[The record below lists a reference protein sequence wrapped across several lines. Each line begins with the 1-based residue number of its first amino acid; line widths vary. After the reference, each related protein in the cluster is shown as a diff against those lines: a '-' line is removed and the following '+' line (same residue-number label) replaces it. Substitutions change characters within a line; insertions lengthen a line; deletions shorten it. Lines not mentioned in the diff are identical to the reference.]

1 MNLVSVAARNVLRN
15 KFRTLLTVIGAAVA
29 VLAFVLLRTV
39 LTAWNVAADYA
50 AKDRIATR
58 HKISF
63 ILPLPKRYMATV
75 REVPGVTAGT
85 FMNWFG
91 GKDPRDANNF
101 FGSMAVESETFFKV
115 YDEMVVAPA
124 DMERWMADR
133 KGAIVGDVLASR
145 LGEKGVKVGDTVTLE
160 GSIYPGPWQFN
171 ISGIYTAT
179 RKSMDRSQFI
189 FHYDYLNES
198 IPEKQRDQIGW
209 MTARIDDPS
218 RSAEISAA
226 IDKIFDEKDVQT
238 ATMSERAMNLSF
250 MAMMSAV
257 LTALNVVSIIILLI
271 MMMILGNTIAM
282 GVRERTREY
291 GVLRALGFEP
301 KHVRIFIIGEAATV
315 GLLAGLVGLAIAYP
329 IVDLGMGRWL
339 EENMG
344 GMFPYFR
351 IDPATM
357 VIAVL
362 LSMGLSLAAS
372 LIPAHRASKL
382 SVTDALRRVA

>member
-15 KFRTLLTVIGAAVA
+15 KFRTVLTVIGAAVA

-39 LTAWNVAADYA
+39 LTAWNVAADHA

-58 HKISF
+58 HKVSF
-63 ILPLPKRYMATV
+63 ILPLPKRYMDTV
-75 REVPGVTAGT
+75 REVPGVTDGT

-101 FGSMAVESETFFKV
+101 FGSMAVESATFFKV

-124 DMERWMADR
+124 DMERWLGDR
-133 KGAIVGDVLASR
+133 KGAILGDVLANR
-145 LGEKGVKVGDTVTLE
+145 LKVKVGDTVTLE
-160 GSIYPGPWQFN
+160 GSIYPGPWQFTV
-171 ISGIYTAT
+171 SGVYTAT
-179 RKSMDRSQFI
+179 RRSIDRSQFI

-198 IPEKQRDQIGW
+198 IPERDRDQIGW
-209 MTARIDDPS
+209 MAARIDDPS

-257 LTALNVVSIIILLI
+257 LTALEVVSIIILLI

-301 KHVRIFIIGEAATV
+301 KHVRIFIVGEAATV
-315 GLLAGLVGLAIAYP
+315 GLLAGLVGLAVSYP
-329 IVDLGMGRWL
+329 IVELGMGRWL

-351 IDPATM
+351 IDPVTM
-357 VIAVL
+357 VTAVL
-362 LSMGLSLAAS
+362 LAMGLSLAAS

>member
-63 ILPLPKRYMATV
+63 ILPLPKRYMTTL
-75 REVPGVTAGT
+75 REVPGVTEGT

-91 GKDPRDANNF
+91 GKDPRDATNF
-101 FGSMAVESETFFKV
+101 FGSMAVESATFFKV
-115 YDEMVVAPA
+115 YDEMVVSPA
-124 DMERWMADR
+124 DMERWQADR
-133 KGAIVGDVLASR
+133 KGAIVGDVLATR
-145 LGEKGVKVGDTVTLE
+145 LGVKVGDTVTLE

-171 ISGIYTAT
+171 VSGIYTAT
-179 RKSMDRSQFI
+179 RKSIDRSQFI

-198 IPEKQRDQIGW
+198 IPERDRDQIGW
-209 MTARIDDPS
+209 MAARIDDPS

-257 LTALNVVSIIILLI
+257 LTALNVVSVIILLI

-282 GVRERTREY
+282 GVRERSREY

-301 KHVRIFIIGEAATV
+301 KHVRIFIIGEAATT

-329 IVDLGMGRWL
+329 IIELGMGRWL

-351 IDPATM
+351 IDPLTM
-357 VIAVL
+357 VMAVL
-362 LSMGLSLAAS
+362 LSMGLSLVAS
-372 LIPAHRASKL
+372 LLPAHQASKL

>member
-63 ILPLPKRYMATV
+63 ILPLPKRYMATL
-75 REVPGVTAGT
+75 REVPGVTEGT

-91 GKDPRDANNF
+91 GKDPRDASNF
-101 FGSMAVESETFFKV
+101 FGSMAVDSATFFKV
-115 YDEMVVAPA
+115 YDEMVVSPA
-124 DMERWMADR
+124 DMERWQADR
-133 KGAIVGDVLASR
+133 KGAIVGDVLATR
-145 LGEKGVKVGDTVTLE
+145 LGVKVGDTVTLE

-171 ISGIYTAT
+171 VSGIYTAT
-179 RKSMDRSQFI
+179 RRSMDRSQFI

-198 IPEKQRDQIGW
+198 IPERDRDQIGW
-209 MTARIDDPS
+209 MAARIDDPS

-226 IDKIFDEKDVQT
+226 IDKIFDEKDIQT
-238 ATMSERAMNLSF
+238 ATMSERAMNMSF

-257 LTALNVVSIIILLI
+257 LTALNVVSVIILLI

-282 GVRERTREY
+282 GVRERSREY

-301 KHVRIFIIGEAATV
+301 KHVRIFIIGEAATI
-315 GLLAGLVGLAIAYP
+315 GLLAGLVGLAVAYP
-329 IVDLGMGRWL
+329 IIELGMGRWL

-351 IDPATM
+351 IDPLTM
-357 VIAVL
+357 VMAVL
-362 LSMGLSLAAS
+362 LSMGLSLVAS
-372 LIPAHRASKL
+372 LLPAHQASKL

>member
-63 ILPLPKRYMATV
+63 ILPLPKRYMATL
-75 REVPGVTAGT
+75 REVPGVTEGT

-91 GKDPRDANNF
+91 GKDPRDATNF
-101 FGSMAVESETFFKV
+101 FGSMAVESATFFKV
-115 YDEMVVAPA
+115 YDEMVVSPA
-124 DMERWMADR
+124 DMERWQADR
-133 KGAIVGDVLASR
+133 KGAIVGDVLATR
-145 LGEKGVKVGDTVTLE
+145 LGVKVGDTVTLE

-171 ISGIYTAT
+171 VSGIYTAS
-179 RKSMDRSQFI
+179 RKSIDRSQFI

-198 IPEKQRDQIGW
+198 IPERDRDQIGW
-209 MTARIDDPS
+209 MAARIDDPS

-226 IDKIFDEKDVQT
+226 IDKIFDEKDIQT
-238 ATMSERAMNLSF
+238 ATMSERAMNMSF

-257 LTALNVVSIIILLI
+257 LTALNVVSVIILLI

-282 GVRERTREY
+282 GVRERSREY

-301 KHVRIFIIGEAATV
+301 KHVRIFIIGEAATT

-329 IVDLGMGRWL
+329 IIELGMGRWL

-351 IDPATM
+351 IDPLTM
-357 VIAVL
+357 VMAVL
-362 LSMGLSLAAS
+362 LSMGLSLVAS
-372 LIPAHRASKL
+372 LLPAHQASKL

>member
-39 LTAWNVAADYA
+39 LSAWNVAADHA

-63 ILPLPKRYMATV
+63 ILPLPKRYIDTV
-75 REVPGVTAGT
+75 REVPGVTEGS
-85 FMNWFG
+85 FMSWFG
-91 GKDPRDANNF
+91 AKDPRDANNF
-101 FGSMAVESETFFKV
+101 FASMAVESKTFFKV
-115 YDEMVVAPA
+115 YDEMVVSPE
-124 DMERWMADR
+124 DMERWQGDR
-133 KGAIVGDVLASR
+133 KGAIVGDVLAAR
-145 LGEKGVKVGDTVTLE
+145 LKVKPGDTVTLE
-160 GSIYPGPWQFN
+160 GTIYPGNWQFN
-171 ISGIYTAT
+171 VSGIYTAT
-179 RKSMDRSQFI
+179 RKSIDRSQFI

-198 IPEKQRDQIGW
+198 LPERQRDKIGW
-209 MTARIDDPS
+209 ITARIDDPS
-218 RSAEISAA
+218 RSADISAA

-257 LTALNVVSIIILLI
+257 LTALNVVSVIILLI

-282 GVRERTREY
+282 GVRERSREY

-301 KHVRIFIIGEAATV
+301 KHVRIFIIGEAATI
-315 GLLAGLVGLAIAYP
+315 GLLAGFIGLVVSYP
-329 IVDLGMGRWL
+329 IVELGLGRWL

-344 GMFPYFR
+344 AWFPYFR
-351 IDPATM
+351 IEPATM
-357 VIAVL
+357 VMAVL

-372 LIPAHRASKL
+372 LIPAYNASKL

>member
-39 LTAWNVAADYA
+39 LSAWNVAADHA

-63 ILPLPKRYMATV
+63 ILPLPKRYMDTV
-75 REVPGVTAGT
+75 REVPGVTEGS
-85 FMNWFG
+85 FMSWFG
-91 GKDPRDANNF
+91 AKDPRDANNF
-101 FGSMAVESETFFKV
+101 FASMAVESKTFFKV
-115 YDEMVVAPA
+115 YDEMVVSPE
-124 DMERWMADR
+124 DMERWQGDR
-133 KGAIVGDVLASR
+133 KGAIVGDVLAAR
-145 LGEKGVKVGDTVTLE
+145 LKVKPGDTVTLE
-160 GSIYPGPWQFN
+160 GTIYPGNWQFN
-171 ISGIYTAT
+171 VSGIYTAT
-179 RKSMDRSQFI
+179 RKSIDRSQFI

-198 IPEKQRDQIGW
+198 LPERQRDKIGW
-209 MTARIDDPS
+209 ITARIDDPS
-218 RSAEISAA
+218 RSADISAA

-257 LTALNVVSIIILLI
+257 LTALNVVSVIILLI

-282 GVRERTREY
+282 GVRERSREY

-301 KHVRIFIIGEAATV
+301 KHVRIFIIGEAATI
-315 GLLAGLVGLAIAYP
+315 GLLAGFIGLVVSYP
-329 IVDLGMGRWL
+329 IVELGLGRWL

-344 GMFPYFR
+344 AWFPYFR
-351 IDPATM
+351 IEPATM
-357 VIAVL
+357 VMAVL

-372 LIPAHRASKL
+372 LIPAYNASKL

>member
-39 LTAWNVAADYA
+39 LSAWNVAADYA

-63 ILPLPKRYMATV
+63 ILPLPKRYMDTV
-75 REVPGVTAGT
+75 REVPGVTEGS
-85 FMNWFG
+85 FMSWFG
-91 GKDPRDANNF
+91 AKDPRDANNF
-101 FGSMAVESETFFKV
+101 FASMAVESKTFFKV
-115 YDEMVVAPA
+115 YDEMVVSPE
-124 DMERWMADR
+124 DMERWLGDR
-133 KGAIVGDVLASR
+133 KGAIVGDVLATR
-145 LGEKGVKVGDTVTLE
+145 LKVKPGDTVTLE
-160 GSIYPGPWQFN
+160 GTIYPGNWQFN
-171 ISGIYTAT
+171 VSGIYTAT
-179 RKSMDRSQFI
+179 RKSIDRSQFI

-198 IPEKQRDQIGW
+198 LPERQRDQIGW

-218 RSAEISAA
+218 RSADISAA

-257 LTALNVVSIIILLI
+257 LTALNVVSVIILLI

-282 GVRERTREY
+282 GVRERSREY

-301 KHVRIFIIGEAATV
+301 KHVRIFIIGEAATI
-315 GLLAGLVGLAIAYP
+315 GLLAGFIGLVISYP
-329 IVDLGMGRWL
+329 IVELGLGRWL

-344 GMFPYFR
+344 SMFPYFR
-351 IDPATM
+351 IEPATM
-357 VIAVL
+357 VMAVL

-372 LIPAHRASKL
+372 LIPAHNASKL

>member
-15 KFRTLLTVIGAAVA
+15 KFRTLLTVIGAVVA

-39 LTAWNVAADYA
+39 LTAWNVAADHA

-63 ILPLPKRYMATV
+63 ILPLPKRYMDTV
-75 REVPGVTAGT
+75 REVPGVTEGS
-85 FMNWFG
+85 FMSWFG
-91 GKDPRDANNF
+91 AKDPRDANNF
-101 FGSMAVESETFFKV
+101 FASMAVESKTFFKV
-115 YDEMVVAPA
+115 YDEMVVSPE
-124 DMERWMADR
+124 DMERWLGDR
-133 KGAIVGDVLASR
+133 KGAILGDVLATR
-145 LGEKGVKVGDTVTLE
+145 LKVKPGDTVTLE
-160 GSIYPGPWQFN
+160 GTIYPGNWQFN
-171 ISGIYTAT
+171 VSGIYTAT
-179 RKSMDRSQFI
+179 RRSIDRSQFI

-198 IPEKQRDQIGW
+198 LPERQRDQIGW
-209 MTARIDDPS
+209 MAARIDDPS
-218 RSAEISAA
+218 RSADISAA

-301 KHVRIFIIGEAATV
+301 KHVRIFIVGEAATI
-315 GLLAGLVGLAIAYP
+315 GLLAGFLGLVVSYP
-329 IVDLGMGRWL
+329 IVELGLGRWL
-339 EENMG
+339 EEDMG
-344 GMFPYFR
+344 AWFPYFR
-351 IDPATM
+351 IAPSTM
-357 VIAVL
+357 VMAVL
-362 LSMGLSLAAS
+362 LSMGLSLVAS
-372 LIPAHRASKL
+372 LIPAYNASKL

>member
-63 ILPLPKRYMATV
+63 ILPLPKRYMATL
-75 REVPGVTAGT
+75 REVPGVTDGT
-85 FMNWFG
+85 FMSWFG
-91 GKDPRDANNF
+91 GKDPRDATNF
-101 FGSMAVESETFFKV
+101 FGSMAVESATFFKV
-115 YDEMVVAPA
+115 YDEMVVSPA
-124 DMERWMADR
+124 DMERWQADR
-133 KGAIVGDVLASR
+133 KGAIVGDVLATR
-145 LGEKGVKVGDTVTLE
+145 LGVKVGDTVTLE

-171 ISGIYTAT
+171 VSGIYTAS
-179 RKSMDRSQFI
+179 RKSIDRSQFI

-198 IPEKQRDQIGW
+198 IPERDRDQIGW
-209 MTARIDDPS
+209 MAARIDDPS

-226 IDKIFDEKDVQT
+226 IDKIFDEKDIQT
-238 ATMSERAMNLSF
+238 ATMSERAMNMSF

-257 LTALNVVSIIILLI
+257 LTALNVVSVIILLI

-282 GVRERTREY
+282 GVRERSREY

-301 KHVRIFIIGEAATV
+301 KHVRIFIIGEAATT

-329 IVDLGMGRWL
+329 IIELGMGRWL

-351 IDPATM
+351 IDPLTM
-357 VIAVL
+357 VMAVL
-362 LSMGLSLAAS
+362 LSMGLSLVAS
-372 LIPAHRASKL
+372 LLPAHQASKL

>member
-63 ILPLPKRYMATV
+63 ILPLPKRYMATL
-75 REVPGVTAGT
+75 REVPGVTEGT

-91 GKDPRDANNF
+91 GKDPRDASNF
-101 FGSMAVESETFFKV
+101 FGSMAVESATFFKV
-115 YDEMVVAPA
+115 YDEMVVSPA
-124 DMERWMADR
+124 DMERWQADR
-133 KGAIVGDVLASR
+133 KGAIVGDVLATR
-145 LGEKGVKVGDTVTLE
+145 LGVKVGDTVTLE

-171 ISGIYTAT
+171 VSGIYTAT
-179 RKSMDRSQFI
+179 RKSIDRSQFI

-198 IPEKQRDQIGW
+198 IPERDRDQIGW
-209 MTARIDDPS
+209 MAARIDDPS

-257 LTALNVVSIIILLI
+257 LTALNVVSVIILLI

-282 GVRERTREY
+282 GVRERSREY

-301 KHVRIFIIGEAATV
+301 KHVRIFIIGEAATI

-329 IVDLGMGRWL
+329 IIELGMGRWL

-351 IDPATM
+351 IDPLTM
-357 VIAVL
+357 VMAVL
-362 LSMGLSLAAS
+362 LSMGLSLVAS
-372 LIPAHRASKL
+372 LLPAHQASKL

>member
-39 LTAWNVAADYA
+39 LSAWNVAADHA

-63 ILPLPKRYMATV
+63 ILPLPKRYMDTV
-75 REVPGVTAGT
+75 REVPGVTEGS
-85 FMNWFG
+85 FMSWFG
-91 GKDPRDANNF
+91 AKDPRDANNF
-101 FGSMAVESETFFKV
+101 FASMAVESKTFFKV
-115 YDEMVVAPA
+115 YDEMVVSPE
-124 DMERWMADR
+124 DMERWLGDR
-133 KGAIVGDVLASR
+133 KGAIVGDVLAAR
-145 LGEKGVKVGDTVTLE
+145 LKVKPGDTVTLE
-160 GSIYPGPWQFN
+160 GTIYPGNWQFN
-171 ISGIYTAT
+171 VSGIYTTT
-179 RKSMDRSQFI
+179 RKSIDRSQFI

-198 IPEKQRDQIGW
+198 LPERQRDQIGW

-218 RSAEISAA
+218 RSADISAA

-257 LTALNVVSIIILLI
+257 LTALNVVSVIILLI

-301 KHVRIFIIGEAATV
+301 KHVRIFIIGEAATI
-315 GLLAGLVGLAIAYP
+315 GLLAGFIGLVVSYP
-329 IVDLGMGRWL
+329 IVELGLGRWL

-344 GMFPYFR
+344 AWFPYFR
-351 IDPATM
+351 IEPATM
-357 VIAVL
+357 VMAVL

-372 LIPAHRASKL
+372 LIPAYNASKL